1 MKDTLTTAD
10 FEEMLEALYPVLYY
24 ATDGNL
30 QRGNLYY
37 CKEGD
42 YHPEFIVC
50 HPDDL
55 ETVRGMIT
63 ARRLV
68 HIKDEPPNKAWSRL
82 VSTLRKKYPAFEFPP
97 IITTDIS

>member
-1 MKDTLTTAD
+1 MKDTLTLAD
-10 FEEMLEALYPVLYY
+10 FEEMLDKLYPVLYY
-24 ATDGNL
+24 GTDTNIEH
-30 QRGNLYY
+30 GNLYY

-55 ETVRGMIT
+55 EIVKKTIT

-82 VSTLRKKYPAFEFPP
+82 VSTLEKQRVKNIQSYFSDAG
-97 IITTDIS
+97 S

>member
-1 MKDTLTTAD
+1 MKDTLTLAD
-10 FEEMLEALYPVLYY
+10 FEEMLDKLYPVLYY
-24 ATDGNL
+24 GTDTNIE
-30 QRGNLYY
+30 RGKMYY

-42 YHPEFIVC
+42 YHAEFIVC

-55 ETVRGMIT
+55 EAVRSTIT

-82 VSTLRKKYPAFEFPP
+82 VSTLRKQALNNPP
-97 IITTDIS
+97 SYFSNTGS